1 MWAASGL
8 LLQLPI
14 GTSILADSYTFH
26 WIPVIEA
33 MPRLLGGVVTALEV
47 AAVSMVGATIIAFCG
62 ALAARSARR
71 PLRVASVI
79 YLESMRN
86 SPSLVKM
93 YFLYF
98 GLGSF
103 GIYLP
108 PFVAASAALA
118 LQNGA
123 YMMEIVRGSI
133 AAIPVGQRDAAR
145 SLGLSP
151 RQIFFKV
158 ILPQALRNALP
169 ALGNNWVEIV
179 KDTSLTSAL
188 SVAEVY
194 FVFQSVMALD
204 SRVYELLIVLAAI
217 YLILTAAV
225 SASVQLL
232 ERRLGRPYRV
242 TR

>member
-1 MWAASGL
+1 MAEG
-8 LLQLPI
+8 
-14 GTSILADSYTFH
+14 YTFH
-26 WIPVIEA
+26 WTPVLEA
-33 MPRLLGGVVTALEV
+33 TPRLLGGVVTALEV
-47 AAVSMVGATIIAFCG
+47 AIVSIAGATVIAFLG
-62 ALAARSARR
+62 ALAARSSSR
-71 PLRVASVI
+71 PWRVASTF

-123 YMMEIVRGSI
+123 YMMEIVRGSL
-133 AAIPVGQRDAAR
+133 AAVPAGQRDAAR
-145 SLGLSP
+145 SLGLTP
-151 RQIFFKV
+151 RQTFFKV

-169 ALGNNWVEIV
+169 PLGNNWVEIV

-188 SVAEVY
+188 SVVEVY
-194 FVFQSVMALD
+194 AVFQSVMALD

-217 YLILTAAV
+217 YLILTTAV
-225 SASVQLL
+225 STGVQLL
-232 ERRLGRPYRV
+232 ERRFGRAYREA
-242 TR
+242 R

>member
-1 MWAASGL
+1 MAEGY
-8 LLQLPI
+8 I
-14 GTSILADSYTFH
+14 FH
-26 WIPVIEA
+26 WLPVLEA
-33 MPRLLGGVVTALEV
+33 MPRLLGGVATALQV
-47 AAVSMVGATIIAFCG
+47 AALSVVGATIIAFLG

-71 PLRVASVI
+71 SLRVTAMI
-79 YLESMRN
+79 YLEAMRN

-103 GIYLP
+103 GVFLP
-108 PFVAASAALA
+108 PFVAATAALA

-123 YMMEIVRGSI
+123 YMMEIVRGAI
-133 AAIPVGQRDAAR
+133 AAVPSGQRDAAL

-151 RQIFFKV
+151 RHTFFKV
-158 ILPQALRNALP
+158 TFPQAMRNALP
-169 ALGNNWVEIV
+169 PLGNNWVEIV

-225 SASVQLL
+225 GAGVQLL
-232 ERRLGRPYRV
+232 ERRFGRAYRV

>member
-1 MWAASGL
+1 
-8 LLQLPI
+8 
-14 GTSILADSYTFH
+14 
-26 WIPVIEA
+26 

-47 AAVSMVGATIIAFCG
+47 AIVSVAGATLIAFLG
-62 ALAARSARR
+62 ALAARSSRR
-71 PLRVASVI
+71 PWRVASTI

-103 GIYLP
+103 GNYLP
-108 PFVAASAALA
+108 PFGAASAALA

-123 YMMEIVRGSI
+123 YMMEIVRGSL
-133 AAIPVGQRDAAR
+133 AAVPAGQRDAAR
-145 SLGLSP
+145 SLGLT
-151 RQIFFKV
+151 RRVTFFKI

-169 ALGNNWVEIV
+169 PLGNNWVEIV

-188 SVAEVY
+188 SVAEIY

-225 SASVQLL
+225 SAGVQLL
-232 ERRLGRPYRV
+232 ERRFGRAYRV
-242 TR
+242 T

>member
-1 MWAASGL
+1 MDG
-8 LLQLPI
+8 
-14 GTSILADSYTFH
+14 YTFH
-26 WIPVIEA
+26 WVPVLQA

-47 AAVSMVGATIIAFCG
+47 AAVSAIGATLLAFLG
-62 ALAARSARR
+62 ALAARSAQR
-71 PLRVASVI
+71 PWRVASIV

-123 YMMEIVRGSI
+123 YMMEIVRGSL
-133 AAIPVGQRDAAR
+133 AAVPAGQRDAAR
-145 SLGLSP
+145 SLGLAP
-151 RQIFFKV
+151 HQTFFKV

-169 ALGNNWVEIV
+169 PLGNNWVEIV

-194 FVFQSVMALD
+194 AVFQTVMALD

-225 SASVQLL
+225 SAGVQLL
-232 ERRLGRPYRV
+232 ERRLGRAYRPA
-242 TR
+242 R